1 MKLYDCQIAPNPR
14 RVRIFLAEKAVE
26 IERVELNIAEGDN
39 LKPDFLAINPRGL
52 LPTLVLDDGTALDE
66 VVAISRYIEE
76 THPEPPLMGTSTRER
91 AFIESR
97 NRHMEI
103 DGFMSVAEIFRNT
116 HPSFRERGLP
126 GVSAVPAIP
135 QLVERGRAGIA
146 RFFERLNSYYLG
158 QRPFVA
164 GDQFSIADITALSV
178 VDFAKWVEE
187 KVPSNHVNTLRWYE
201 AVSQRPSATA

>member
-1 MKLYDCQIAPNPR
+1 MKLYDCHIAPNPR
-14 RVRIFLAEKAVE
+14 RVRIFLAEKGVE

-52 LPTLVLDDGTALDE
+52 LPTLVLDDGTVLDE
-66 VVAISRYIEE
+66 VVAISRWIEE
-76 THPEPPLMGTSTRER
+76 THPEPALMGTNARER

-116 HPSFRERGLP
+116 HPSFRDRGLP
-126 GVSAVPAIP
+126 GVRAVPAIP
-135 QLVERGRAGIA
+135 QLVDRGRAGIA

-158 QRPFVA
+158 QHPFVA

-178 VDFAKWVEE
+178 VDFAGWVEE
-187 KVPSNHVNTLRWYE
+187 KVPPHQINTLRWYE
-201 AVSQRPSATA
+201 AVSTRPSATA